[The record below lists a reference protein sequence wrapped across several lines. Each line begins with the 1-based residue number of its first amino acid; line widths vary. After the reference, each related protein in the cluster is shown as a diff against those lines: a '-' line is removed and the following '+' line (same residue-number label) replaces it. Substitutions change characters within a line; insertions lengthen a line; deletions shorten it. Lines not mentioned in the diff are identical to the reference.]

1 MRFRRVISV
10 LVVCVCAF
18 HAYAQIPIVPRDQL
32 MSVTNPRHS
41 SDSAFLKFDSKYV
54 KAEPMNEDD
63 APRTFVY
70 TFENV
75 GSKEM
80 TIKRLVSTCSCAL
93 ASADRST
100 VSPGEKCSIT
110 VRYNPKGHPGRFER
124 KIFVYTQDGNSPSAV
139 LKLAVEVQ
147 YGTDLAGLYPVDM
160 GKIRL
165 RRPEMIFTKGK
176 KAVESIRFVN
186 VSGEDLRLGC
196 EEMFLPECLSFRTEP
211 AVVPD
216 GREGMIH
223 ISYDPLKDDGVDRVR
238 VVLKNTG
245 LTPSRSTVKVMV
257 KE

>member
-1 MRFRRVISV
+1 MI
-10 LVVCVCAF
+10 VCVCTL
-18 HAYAQIPIVPRDQL
+18 HAHAQIPIVPRDQL

-41 SDSAFLKFDSKYV
+41 SDSAFLKFDKKYI
-54 KAEPMNEDD
+54 KADPMNEDD
-63 APRTFVY
+63 SSRTFVY

-75 GSKEM
+75 GPRDL

-93 ASADRST
+93 AVADKLT
-100 VSPGEKCSIT
+100 VAPGGECSIT

-124 KIFVYTQDGNSPSAV
+124 KIFVYTQDGNAPSAV

-147 YGTDLAGLYPVDM
+147 YGSDLSGQYPVDM

-165 RRPEMIFTKGK
+165 RRSEMIFTRGR

-186 VSGEDLRLGC
+186 VSGEDLSLVC
-196 EEMFLPECLSFRTEP
+196 EDMFLPECLSFRTEP

-223 ISYDPLKDDGVDRVR
+223 ISYDPSMDDGLDKTR

-245 LTPSRSTVKVMV
+245 LTPSRSTVKVIV